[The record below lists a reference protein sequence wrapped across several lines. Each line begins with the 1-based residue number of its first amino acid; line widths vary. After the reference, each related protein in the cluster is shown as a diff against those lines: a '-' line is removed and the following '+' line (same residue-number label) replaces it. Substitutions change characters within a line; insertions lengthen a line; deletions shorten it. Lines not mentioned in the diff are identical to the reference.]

1 MAGEI
6 IEVIRLCKVC
16 RTEIGRFEVKQEN
29 MMLSTSK
36 SIWCSN
42 CRAYRNELREPGGRQ
57 ESIAGEQ
64 ETYPQPTPTG

>member
-6 IEVIRLCKVC
+6 TEVIRLCKVC

-29 MMLSTSK
+29 MMLRTSK

-42 CRAYRNELREPGGRQ
+42 CRAYRNELRELGGRQ
-57 ESIAGEQ
+57 EAIAGEQ
-64 ETYPQPTPTG
+64 ATYPEPTPTG